1 MLFSRWF
8 GTFVYT
14 WFQKLSTF
22 RLYLH
27 PIILKSAY
35 EMEELPSTTIQNVQ
49 SLLYDKRCHDGRLIL
64 NSTTKRLED
73 FSVKSLRTFAKWVM
87 IVGLCLMFVS
97 SGIYKLIG
105 HPEAT
110 LAFQGF
116 GFPPWFQVVIGLGEV
131 LGGLGLL
138 MKKSSRYAAYTLA
151 VIMLGATVTLLLH
164 GDTSTV
170 VIPLVLLFV
179 FLLIGLRRFN
189 PSAR

>member
-1 MLFSRWF
+1 M
-8 GTFVYT
+8 
-14 WFQKLSTF
+14 
-22 RLYLH
+22 
-27 PIILKSAY
+27 
-35 EMEELPSTTIQNVQ
+35 
-49 SLLYDKRCHDGRLIL
+49 
-64 NSTTKRLED
+64 
-73 FSVKSLRTFAKWVM
+73 KSLRTFAKWVM

-116 GFPPWFQVVIGLGEV
+116 GFPPWFQFVIGLGEV

-138 MKKSSRYAAYTLA
+138 MKKYARYAAYTLA

-164 GDTSTV
+164 GDTSTL

>member
-1 MLFSRWF
+1 M
-8 GTFVYT
+8 
-14 WFQKLSTF
+14 
-22 RLYLH
+22 
-27 PIILKSAY
+27 
-35 EMEELPSTTIQNVQ
+35 
-49 SLLYDKRCHDGRLIL
+49 
-64 NSTTKRLED
+64 
-73 FSVKSLRTFAKWVM
+73 KSLRTFAKWVM

-105 HPEAT
+105 HPETT

-116 GFPPWFQVVIGLGEV
+116 GFPLWFQVVIGLGEV

-138 MKKSSRYAAYTLA
+138 MKKYARYAAHTLA
-151 VIMLGATVTLLLH
+151 VIMLGTTVTLLLH

-170 VIPLVLLFV
+170 AIPLVLLFV